1 MSGGAHCVLAPPAA
15 RPAHHRN
22 YDYINN
28 KTHLCSDLHK
38 IIKQTHSYNHLRYTG
53 ELFHSPVAQP
63 VIDKTLHQSET
74 VVRIQRHH
82 DSAMGPPLHDIT
94 EGGFCLQNKRVLFFF
109 YVLGISEPIGS
120 LGICGA
126 CSRCSAAVAH
136 VATVMMRL
144 SMKHVTVCHH

>member
-15 RPAHHRN
+15 RPAHHTN

-109 YVLGISEPIGS
+109 TCWESVSQSDRSGSVVPAAGAVLLS
-120 LGICGA
+120 LMLP
-126 CSRCSAAVAH
+126 R
-136 VATVMMRL
+136 
-144 SMKHVTVCHH
+144 